1 MNRRSTEPVQAPIRR
16 PPGVARLAP
25 CAAAMAAVLGA
36 GCVEIDGGAVELS
49 WSLRTFG
56 GAAVESCGEAAI
68 QDIRLCW
75 EPLEDGAT
83 TTEGAVCRAGQRRRF
98 SCSDSSGVTGFV
110 LDPGRTA
117 FWIEPVCDDGEAA
130 DPGTYAVP
138 PPIVR
143 TVQEGK
149 IISLTSLLLVV
160 SPPGDTCPAGGCT
173 CERR

>member
-1 MNRRSTEPVQAPIRR
+1 MNRRSTEPVQAPIRH
-16 PPGVARLAP
+16 PARVSRIAVGLAAV
-25 CAAAMAAVLGA
+25 AAALGT

-56 GAAVESCGEAAI
+56 GSAVESCTEAAI

-75 EPLEDGAT
+75 EPLADGAT

-98 SCSDSSGVTGFV
+98 SCSESSGVTGFD
-110 LDPGRTA
+110 LDPGATA
-117 FWIEPVCDDGEAA
+117 FWIEPVCDDGDAA
-130 DPGTYAVP
+130 DPGTYEVP

-160 SPPGDTCPAGGCT
+160 SPLTGGCPAAGCT